1 MDKEYIKITEICKW
15 YKVERTFIRS
25 LHEHGLVQIV
35 EVDQEEVLT
44 PEQIAD
50 VEKMIRM
57 HYDLEIN
64 IEGIDVVYNLLN
76 QVTDLQVEV
85 HRLRN
90 RLKKYED

>member
-1 MDKEYIKITEICKW
+1 MDKGYIRITEICKW
-15 YKVERTFIRS
+15 YKIERTFIQS
-25 LHEHGLVQIV
+25 LHEHGLVQII
-35 EVDQEEVLT
+35 EIEQEEVLT

-76 QVTDLQVEV
+76 QVSDLQGEV
-85 HRLRN
+85 RTLRN